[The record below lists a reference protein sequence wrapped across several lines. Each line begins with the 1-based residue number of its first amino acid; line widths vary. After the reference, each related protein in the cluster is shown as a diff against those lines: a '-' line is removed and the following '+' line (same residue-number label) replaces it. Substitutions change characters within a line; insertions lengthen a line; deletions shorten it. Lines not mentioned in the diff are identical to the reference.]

1 MSLPASAA
9 RARALPVMDAINE
22 GAGADLWET
31 QLPGFVAEV
40 ARYPWVALVI
50 TLRDVYESSVVPGG
64 TPAGMTGWSG
74 SGLGQLACQLLR
86 PAAVPVRGDLQLA
99 GVAEIGY
106 LQHTGLFGKAEMPMP
121 CVALGFDCLELHHQ
135 SAPAEF

>member
-1 MSLPASAA
+1 MSLLASAA

-40 ARYPWVALVI
+40 ARYRWVALVV

-64 TPAGMTGWSG
+64 TPAGMTKS
-74 SGLGQLACQLLR
+74 
-86 PAAVPVRGDLQLA
+86 VHRGLA
-99 GVAEIGY
+99 GHE
-106 LQHTGLFGKAEMPMP
+106 EE
-121 CVALGFDCLELHHQ
+121 ALNLYAALYALRLPDMT
-135 SAPAEF
+135 A